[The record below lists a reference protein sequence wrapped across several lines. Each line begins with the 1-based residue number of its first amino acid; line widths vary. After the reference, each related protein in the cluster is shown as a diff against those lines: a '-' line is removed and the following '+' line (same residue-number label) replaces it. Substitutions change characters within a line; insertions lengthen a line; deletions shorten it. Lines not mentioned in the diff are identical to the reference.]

1 MDVTKE
7 VTSTLRAEAHHP
19 PCVLEAAGFCT
30 EHSANARSIGYEEER
45 SPTLRAGVVP
55 AAIALENHPAD
66 SRVKISED
74 GKVQTLTSRC
84 GTGGGNVP
92 LVMDGVEKSVE
103 SPVKDVE
110 NSPAVT
116 LKIRSGCEGGGK
128 GAIWQEEKS
137 ATLGCNNDQTLFVP
151 KCYGVCSK
159 ASHSMMSDNPH
170 SGFYEADT
178 SRTLDRSGGDPTC
191 NQGGICVVEPVAFTQ
206 NQRDEVRD
214 LGEKSAA
221 LAAELGMKQQTFV
234 LQGNMIGRKD
244 ENGPQ
249 GDGVNEDVCFT
260 LDATDRHAV
269 CAPESVY
276 AMTTGSYMQVEKE
289 VAPTLMARD
298 YKDPTTIAPAPH
310 LNEGVMGTVATG
322 AHPSGFNG
330 QDAFNDRLVIDNPE
344 VQHTPGTYTVRRL
357 TPTECARLQGFPDWW
372 CRDLGT
378 ENPTEEELTFW
389 ADVFE
394 THRRIVTQAKKQK
407 TEKQLRKWL
416 ADPYSDAAEYKL
428 WGNGV
433 ALPCVY
439 FVLAGIAWCAGLE
452 E

>member
-1 MDVTKE
+1 MDVTEE
-7 VTSTLRAEAHHP
+7 VTATLRAEAHHP
-19 PCVLEAAGFCT
+19 PCVMEAAGFCT

-92 LVMDGVEKSVE
+92 MVMDAVENSVE
-103 SPVKDVE
+103 SPVKEVE

-170 SGFYEADT
+170 SGFYEAET

-191 NQGGICVVEPVAFTQ
+191 NQGGICVVEPIAFTQ

-221 LAAELGMKQQTFV
+221 LAVEPGMKQQTFV

-269 CAPESVY
+269 CAPEDVY
-276 AMTTGSYMQVEKE
+276 AMTTGSYMQVAKE

-344 VQHTPGTYTVRRL
+344 AQPTPVTYTVRRL

-378 ENPTEEELTFW
+378 ENPTEEELAFW

-394 THRRIVTQAKKQK
+394 THRKIVTHAKKPK
-407 TEKQLRKWL
+407 TEKQIRKWL
-416 ADPYSDAAEYKL
+416 ADPYTDSAEYRI
-428 WGNGV
+428 WGNGICL
-433 ALPCVY
+433 ANAF